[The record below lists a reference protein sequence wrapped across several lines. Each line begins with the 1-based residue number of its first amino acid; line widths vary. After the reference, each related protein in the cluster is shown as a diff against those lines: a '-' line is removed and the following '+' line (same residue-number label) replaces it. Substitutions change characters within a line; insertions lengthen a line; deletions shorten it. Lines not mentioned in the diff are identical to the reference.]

1 MRIATSYSLSEY
13 SADGGAD
20 AAEALVSAL
29 GTTPDLIVVYVTEH
43 HARGALVEALQ
54 AKAPGAQIF
63 GGTTCGGVMTEAG
76 FHSGPHG
83 VIGLMG
89 VSDPGGAYG
98 VGAASI
104 DADPFTAGAQ
114 AIQRALA
121 AAEREFE
128 APVLIWCS
136 QPPGHEEQVI
146 EGVQSVV
153 GAKTPIIGG
162 SSADELI
169 EGRWRQF
176 SSEGVLE
183 DHVVVA
189 ALFPS
194 VPYGAAFQSGYA
206 PTGDVGVVTRASE
219 RKVLEIDHQP
229 ASEVYSRW
237 TGGGVPASQAGMIL
251 AKSTPTPLGR
261 VAGHQNNV
269 PMFVLSHPALLGTGG
284 DLSLFTDIAEGDL
297 VHLMRGSPE
306 SLVKRASIVVKDAIA
321 SSGSCDSEAGSIGGL
336 VIYCGGC
343 MLHVR
348 DRMDEVAAQV
358 KGAMGAAP
366 FLGAFTF
373 GEQGAIIDS
382 CNRHGNLMV
391 SAVTFG

>member
-1 MRIATSYSLSEY
+1 MRIATSHSLKAGAGE
-13 SADGGAD
+13 GGG
-20 AAEALVSAL
+20 EAVSAL
-29 GTTPDLIVVYVTEH
+29 VAALGGAPDFLVVYATEH
-43 HARGALVEALQ
+43 HADPALIEAL
-54 AKAPGAQIF
+54 AAGAPGAQII
-63 GGTTCGGVMTEAG
+63 GGTSCGGVMTEAG
-76 FHSGPHG
+76 FHTGADG
-83 VIGLMG
+83 AIGLLG
-89 VSDPGGAYG
+89 VCDPDGAYG
-98 VGAASI
+98 VGAAPLAAS
-104 DADPFTAGAQ
+104 PFAAGAE
-114 AIQRALA
+114 AIQKALSA
-121 AAEREFE
+121 AGRDYE
-128 APVLIWCS
+128 APILIWCS
-136 QPPGHEEQVI
+136 QPPGCEEQVI
-146 EGVQSVV
+146 DGIQSIV
-153 GAKTPIIGG
+153 GPKTPIVGG
-162 SSADELI
+162 SSADEAI

-176 SSEGVLE
+176 SNDGVLA

-206 PTGDVGVVTRASE
+206 PTGDTGVVTRADG
-219 RKVLEIDHQP
+219 RRVLEIDNKP

-237 TGGGVPASQAGMIL
+237 TGGEVPAFETGMIL

-261 VAGHQNNV
+261 VAARQDSV
-269 PMFVLSHPALLGTGG
+269 PMFVLSHPALLGVGG
-284 DLSLFTDIAEGDL
+284 ELSLFTDIAEGDH

-306 SLVKRASIVVKDAIA
+306 SLVKRAAVVVRDAMA
-321 SSGSCDSEAGSIGGL
+321 SSSGSGQGSIGAL

-348 DRMDEVAAQV
+348 ERMDEVAEQV
-358 KGAMGAAP
+358 REAMDGSP

>member
-1 MRIATSYSLSEY
+1 MRIATSYSLNKHSGQ
-13 SADGGAD
+13 GGLE
-20 AAEALVSAL
+20 AASALVSVL
-29 GTTPDLIVVYVTEH
+29 GCAPDLLVVYTTEH
-43 HARGALVEALQ
+43 HAQSALIDALRAQ
-54 AKAPGAQIF
+54 APGAQII
-63 GGTTCGGVMTEAG
+63 GGTSCGGVMTEAG
-76 FHSGPHG
+76 FHAGPDG
-83 VIGLMG
+83 AIGLLG
-89 VSDPGGAYG
+89 VSDPAGAYG
-98 VGAASI
+98 VGAAPIAAS
-104 DADPFTAGAQ
+104 PFAAGAE
-114 AIQRALA
+114 AIQKALA
-121 AAEREFE
+121 AAGREFE

-146 EGVQSVV
+146 DGVQSIV

-176 SSEGVLE
+176 SSDAVLA

-237 TGGGVPASQAGMIL
+237 TGGEVPASEAGVIL

-261 VAGHQNNV
+261 VAGQQNNV

-284 DLSLFTDIAEGDL
+284 DLALFTDIAEGDL

-306 SLVKRASIVVKDAIA
+306 SLVKRAAVVVRDAMA
-321 SSGSCDSEAGSIGGL
+321 SSGGCGSDSSAIGGL

-348 DRMDEVAAQV
+348 DRMDEVADQV
-358 KGAMGAAP
+358 KGAMGDAP